1 MSISID
7 GVKGYEYQYK
17 VTLLIALLSNADK
30 ISLFVEIKGSED
42 ALLVI
47 ENKGIKQNIEI
58 QVKRENNLIDIPK
71 LINWLSHFQERKSDN
86 NLLQKVIDNNCSA
99 LFITHSRCSDS
110 IVKFRTSLP
119 NLINQDSISISTEF
133 FEEFKKVLKNQ
144 KFGKTTLKKERETF
158 CKQQSNV
165 FKTKTDL
172 ISILKNCQILE
183 EFTDQKVDN
192 YIISILNTKFNIAQS
207 RVSIVYLELLE
218 IVKIGR
224 NTGDDIFLNI
234 MENIKSNKI
243 GIPIIDTHY
252 KTRLE
257 EPNLIKRIEEKGILL
272 LTGTSQCG
280 KTELA
285 KTISNHFVN
294 LGYDYQIH
302 DNISELKRFLNSNT
316 SDNKIVILEDP
327 FGHITLKENNND
339 VLRSLTEVLSNKEK
353 HHYLIVSSRLELL
366 YNQFDT
372 KSITDCK
379 IKNTD
384 WFDLTIKNNEI
395 VNSFWKII
403 SQEESIPK
411 EIINIVSNGI
421 LETKDDSLLQIG
433 QLNYL
438 ANEEVARLT
447 NKKFSDLEHIARR
460 NSKEIAG
467 NLKKSNHL
475 SADILS
481 YISICSNTIHKLLFS
496 DLAYILS
503 DSTELVSITNKE
515 VFTSSFNDK
524 KSPLFPKYPTNTSL
538 NQDTLN
544 ALNYLEERG
553 FIYIVNDSLILTHP
567 NYYEAG
573 RHLFF
578 ERGSLK
584 QKEKLHI
591 YKKCIGC
598 LNTST
603 AYQASKNYSF
613 IHDKI
618 REDFKNKI
626 FDIAFLGLNSIFPS
640 VEDNSIIFLMNYIL
654 DLDDEYYNKLIW
666 KIQKGGTSSSYIHW
680 QNNTPFISN
689 ESGGFSNLF
698 DKIDLTIINKVEK
711 QLSDNVLP
719 NKHDAWIYLGTL
731 KKKDNIS
738 FKKLRLLLQFNEA
751 FIRERVIYEI
761 LKRPKNLNTKSI
773 NELFNDEHPTVIF
786 SAIRASLLNWFS
798 YTEDIKKII
807 LKLICIS
814 ISKKQVAIRAFSLI
828 STYSI
833 DYGHESI
840 LRREFNDSQRKELW
854 EIWGELYPICM
865 EAVPL
870 GVHINSAR
878 FGSTM
883 DDSLKYLNLETGIN
897 VLNSWYKRI
906 DYQIKN
912 NKILDE
918 YEMSIADNLMKLT
931 KNDYNIRKNIFSE
944 LVGYNDTSFLLSNLK
959 WIIEYWENLHKNE
972 KEQIINLT
980 KSDRDDLRWIK
991 AVILN
996 SYSSPPKEL
1005 TQSILS
1011 INELKTE
1018 SINEIYMIF
1027 PEQLIKDCLNVYC
1040 GFPQPLWWLAVHHH
1054 NREFWEK
1061 IIRVIL
1067 KNENNT
1073 GFDICLQEF
1082 LGHGVNGFDNE
1093 RNDWEEIWLDLC
1105 TNVTNKQLL
1114 TKTLLYNTAKCTCN
1128 LTYANKLWL
1137 ILINSYISLD
1147 RENELIEYIVQHFE
1161 LFQQTGH
1168 KDDIFQIFDKNFIFK
1183 ILKKL
1188 PLDYFIYNLLNSS
1201 TPKQEEN
1208 LEELILLSQKKNIRF
1223 FGTFNYINNSIQKDK
1238 VSEKLTDIL
1247 NSLPNLIDITGE
1259 SELDN
1264 SHSIEEYKLE
1274 NWIGIN

>member
-1 MSISID
+1 MSITID

-30 ISLFVEIKGSED
+30 INLFVEIEGSED
-42 ALLVI
+42 ALLVT
-47 ENKGIKQNIEI
+47 ENKGVKKNIEI

-110 IVKFRTSLP
+110 TVKFRTSLQ
-119 NLINQDSISISTEF
+119 NLINQNSISISTDF
-133 FEEFKKVLKNQ
+133 FKEFKNVLKNQ
-144 KFGKTTLKKERETF
+144 KFGKTTLMKERESF
-158 CKQQSNV
+158 CKQQSDI
-165 FKTKTDL
+165 FKTKAELT
-172 ISILKNCQILE
+172 STLKNCQILE
-183 EFTDQKVDN
+183 EFTDEVVDN
-192 YIISILNTKFNIAQS
+192 HIISILNNQYNIAQS

-224 NTGDDIFLNI
+224 NTGNDIFSNI
-234 MENIKSNKI
+234 MESIKSNKI
-243 GIPIIDTHY
+243 GIPIIDAHY

-257 EPNLIKRIEEKGILL
+257 EPDLIKRIEEKGILL

-316 SDNKIVILEDP
+316 SDNKITILEDP
-327 FGHITLKENNND
+327 FGHITLKENHID

-353 HHYLIVSSRLELL
+353 HHYLIVSSRLDLL

-372 KSITDCK
+372 KNITDCK

-384 WFDLTIKNNEI
+384 WIDLTIKNNEI

-403 SQEESIPK
+403 SEEQSIPK

-421 LETKDDSLLQIG
+421 LETEEDSLLQIG

-438 ANEEVARLT
+438 ANEEVVRLT

-460 NSKEIAG
+460 DSKEIAE

-481 YISICSNTIHKLLFS
+481 YISICSNTIHKLFIS

-515 VFTSSFNDK
+515 VFTSRFIDN
-524 KSPLFPKYPTNTSL
+524 KSPLFPKYPTNTTL
-538 NQDTLN
+538 NQDTSN

-573 RHLFF
+573 RYLFF

-584 QKEKLHI
+584 QKEKLNI
-591 YKKCIGC
+591 YRKCIAC

-603 AYQASKNYSF
+603 AYQASKNYFF

-618 REDFKNKI
+618 REDFKKEI
-626 FDIAFLGLNSIFPS
+626 FDIAFLGMDSIFPS

-654 DLDDEYYNKLIW
+654 DLDEEYYNKLIW

-689 ESGGFSNLF
+689 ESSFSKVF
-698 DKIDLTIINKVEK
+698 DEIDLTIINKVEK
-711 QLSDNVLP
+711 QLSNNILP
-719 NKHDAWIYLGTL
+719 NKHDAWIYIGTL

-738 FKKLRLLLQFNEA
+738 FEKLHLLLQFNEA
-751 FIRERVIYEI
+751 FIREKVIYEI
-761 LKRPKNLNTKSI
+761 FKRPKTLNNKNI
-773 NELFNDEHPTVIF
+773 KELFNDEHPTIIF

-798 YTEDIKKII
+798 FTEEIKDSI
-807 LKLICIS
+807 LKLMCIS
-814 ISKKQVAIRAFSLI
+814 ISKKQVAIRAFNLI

-840 LRREFNDSQRKELW
+840 LRREFNDSQKNELW
-854 EIWGELYPICM
+854 KIWGELYPICM
-865 EAVPL
+865 KAVPL

-883 DDSLKYLNLETGIN
+883 DDSLKYLNLETGIK
-897 VLNSWYKRI
+897 VLSSWYKRI

-918 YEMSIADNLMKLT
+918 YEMSIADSLMKLT
-931 KNDYNIRKNIFSE
+931 QNNYNIRKNIFSE

-959 WIIEYWENLHKNE
+959 WIIEYWEDLHKSE
-972 KEQIINLT
+972 KEQIIKLIY
-980 KSDRDDLRWIK
+980 SERVDLRWIK

-996 SYSSPPKEL
+996 SYSTPPKEL
-1005 TQSILS
+1005 TYSILG
-1011 INELKTE
+1011 INELNTE
-1018 SINEIYMIF
+1018 NINEVYMVF
-1027 PEQLIKDCLNVYC
+1027 PKQLIRDCLNVYC

-1054 NREFWEK
+1054 NREFWDK
-1061 IIRVIL
+1061 IIRLIL

-1082 LGHGVNGFDNE
+1082 LGHGVNGFGHE
-1093 RNDWEEIWLDLC
+1093 WNDWEEIWLELC
-1105 TNVTNKQLL
+1105 TNAKNKHLL
-1114 TKTLLYNTAKCTCN
+1114 TKTLLYNTAECTCN
-1128 LTYANKLWL
+1128 LTYTNKLWS
-1137 ILINSYISLD
+1137 ILINSYKLLE
-1147 RENELIEYIVQHFE
+1147 RENELLEYIVQNFE

-1168 KDDIFQIFDKNFIFK
+1168 KDDIFKIFDENFILK

-1188 PLDYFIYNLLNSS
+1188 PLDYYIFNLLKSS
-1201 TPKQEEN
+1201 IREQEEK
-1208 LEELILLSQKKNIRF
+1208 LEELVVLSEKNNVRF
-1223 FGTFNYINNSIQKDK
+1223 FGTFNYINNSIKKDK
-1238 VSEKLTDIL
+1238 VSEKLTHIL
-1247 NSLPNLIDITGE
+1247 NSLPNVIDITGE

-1264 SHSIEEYKLE
+1264 FPSIKEYKLDD
-1274 NWIGIN
+1274 WIGIN

>member
-30 ISLFVEIKGSED
+30 INLFVEIEGSED

-110 IVKFRTSLP
+110 TVKFRTSLQ
-119 NLINQDSISISTEF
+119 NLISQNPISISTEF
-133 FEEFKKVLKNQ
+133 FKEFKKVLKNQ
-144 KFGKTTLKKERETF
+144 KFGKTTLMKKRESF
-158 CKQQSNV
+158 CKQQSHI
-165 FKTKTDL
+165 FKTKAELT
-172 ISILKNCQILE
+172 STLKNCQILE
-183 EFTDQKVDN
+183 EFTDEKVDN
-192 YIISILNTKFNIAQS
+192 HIISILNNEHNIAQS
-207 RVSIVYLELLE
+207 KVSIVYLELLE

-224 NTGDDIFLNI
+224 NTGNDIFSNI
-234 MENIKSNKI
+234 IESVKSNKI
-243 GIPIIDTHY
+243 GTPIIDAHY

-257 EPNLIKRIEEKGILL
+257 EPDLIKRIQEKGILL

-316 SDNKIVILEDP
+316 SDNKITILEDP
-327 FGHITLKENNND
+327 FGHITLKENHID
-339 VLRSLTEVLSNKEK
+339 VLRSLTEVISNKEK
-353 HHYLIVSSRLELL
+353 HHYLIVSSRLDLL
-366 YNQFDT
+366 YNQFNT
-372 KSITDCK
+372 KSIIDCK
-379 IKNTD
+379 IKNND

-395 VNSFWKII
+395 VNSFWKAI
-403 SQEESIPK
+403 SEEQSVPK

-421 LETKDDSLLQIG
+421 LETEENSLLQIG

-438 ANEEVARLT
+438 ANEEVVRLT

-460 NSKEIAG
+460 DSKEIAE

-481 YISICSNTIHKLLFS
+481 YISICSNTIHKLLLS

-515 VFTSSFNDK
+515 VFTSSFNDN
-524 KSPLFPKYPTNTSL
+524 KSPFFPKYPTDTTL
-538 NQDTLN
+538 NQDTSN

-573 RHLFF
+573 RYLFF

-584 QKEKLHI
+584 QKEKLDI
-591 YKKCIGC
+591 YRKCIAC

-603 AYQASKNYSF
+603 AYQASKNYFF
-613 IHDKI
+613 IYDKI
-618 REDFKNKI
+618 REDFKNEI
-626 FDIAFLGLNSIFPS
+626 FDIAFLGLDSIFPS

-654 DLDDEYYNKLIW
+654 DLDEEYYNKLIL
-666 KIQKGGTSSSYIHW
+666 KIQNGGTSSSYIHW

-689 ESGGFSNLF
+689 ESSFSKVF
-698 DKIDLTIINKVEK
+698 DKIDLNVINKVEK
-711 QLSDNVLP
+711 QLSDNILP
-719 NKHDAWIYLGTL
+719 KKHDAWIYLDTL

-738 FKKLRLLLQFNEA
+738 FEKLRLLLQFNEA
-751 FIRERVIYEI
+751 FIREKVIYEI
-761 LKRPKNLNTKSI
+761 FKRPNILNIKSI
-773 NELFNDEHPTVIF
+773 NELFTDEHPTVIF
-786 SAIRASLLNWFS
+786 SAIRASLLNWFFF
-798 YTEDIKKII
+798 TKKIKEII
-807 LKLICIS
+807 LELICIS
-814 ISKKQVAIRAFSLI
+814 ISKRQVAIRAFSLI

-840 LRREFNDSQRKELW
+840 LRREFNDSQKKELW
-854 EIWGELYPICM
+854 DIWGELYPICM

-870 GVHINSAR
+870 GVHINSSR

-883 DDSLKYLNLETGIN
+883 DESLKYLNLEKGIN

-918 YEMSIADNLMKLT
+918 FEMAIADNLMKLT
-931 KNDYNIRKNIFSE
+931 KKDYKIRKDIFSK
-944 LVGYNDTSFLLSNLK
+944 LVTYKDTSFILSNLK
-959 WIIEYWENLHKNE
+959 WIIEYWTDLHKSE
-972 KEQIINLT
+972 KEQIIKLT
-980 KSDRDDLRWIK
+980 NSDRIDSRWIK

-996 SYSSPPKEL
+996 SYSSPPIEL
-1005 TQSILS
+1005 TQLILG
-1011 INELKTE
+1011 INKLDTKNV
-1018 SINEIYMIF
+1018 NEIYMLF
-1027 PEQLIKDCLNVYC
+1027 PKQLIKDCLNVYC

-1054 NREFWEK
+1054 NCEFWEK

-1082 LGHGVNGFDNE
+1082 LGHGVNGFSIE
-1093 RNDWEEIWLDLC
+1093 WNDWEEIWLDLC

-1114 TKTLLYNTAKCTCN
+1114 TKSLLYNTANCTCN
-1128 LTYANKLWL
+1128 LTYANELWS
-1137 ILINSYISLD
+1137 ILINSYSLLD
-1147 RENELIEYIVQHFE
+1147 RENELIEFIVQNFE

-1168 KDDIFQIFDKNFIFK
+1168 KDDIFEIFEEKFIFK

-1188 PLDYFIYNLLNSS
+1188 PLDYFIFNLLDSS
-1201 TPKQEEN
+1201 IPEQEEN
-1208 LEELILLSQKKNIRF
+1208 LEELILLSKKFNIRF
-1223 FGTFNYINNSIQKDK
+1223 FGTFNYINNSIKKDK

-1247 NSLPNLIDITGE
+1247 NSLPDIIYITGK

-1264 SHSIEEYKLE
+1264 WRSIEEYKLD

>member
-30 ISLFVEIKGSED
+30 INLFVEIEGSED

-71 LINWLSHFQERKSDN
+71 IINWLSHFQERKSDN
-86 NLLQKVIDNNCSA
+86 NLLQKIIDNKCSA

-110 IVKFRTSLP
+110 TVKFRTSLQ
-119 NLINQDSISISTEF
+119 NLITQNSISISTEF

-144 KFGKTTLKKERETF
+144 KFGNTTLMKERESF
-158 CKQQSNV
+158 CNQQSNI
-165 FKTKTDL
+165 FKTKAEL
-172 ISILKNCQILE
+172 KSILKNCQILE
-183 EFTDQKVDN
+183 EFTDEKVDN
-192 YIISILNTKFNIAQS
+192 HIISILNNKYTIAQS

-224 NTGDDIFLNI
+224 NTGNDIFLNI
-234 MENIKSNKI
+234 MESIKSNKI
-243 GIPIIDTHY
+243 GTPIIDTHY

-316 SDNKIVILEDP
+316 SDNKIAILEDP
-327 FGHITLKENNND
+327 FGHITLKENHID

-403 SQEESIPK
+403 SLEQSIPK
-411 EIINIVSNGI
+411 EIIDIVSNGI

-438 ANEEVARLT
+438 ANEEVTRLT

-460 NSKEIAG
+460 DSKEIAE

-481 YISICSNTIHKLLFS
+481 YISICSNTIHKLLLS

-503 DSTELVSITNKE
+503 DSIELVSITNKE
-515 VFTSSFNDK
+515 VFTSSFNDN

-553 FIYIVNDSLILTHP
+553 FIYIVNDTLILTHP

-573 RHLFF
+573 RYLFF

-584 QKEKLHI
+584 QKEKLQI
-591 YKKCIGC
+591 YKKCLAC

-618 REDFKNKI
+618 REDFKNEI
-626 FDIAFLGLNSIFPS
+626 FEIAFLGLNSIFPS

-654 DLDDEYYNKLIW
+654 DLDEEYYNNLIW
-666 KIQKGGTSSSYIHW
+666 KIQNGGTSSSYIHW

-689 ESGGFSNLF
+689 ESGFSKLF

-719 NKHDAWIYLGTL
+719 NKHDAWIYLDTL

-738 FKKLRLLLQFNEA
+738 FEKLRLLLQFNEA

-761 LKRPKNLNTKSI
+761 FKRPNILNSNSI

-786 SAIRASLLNWFS
+786 SAIRASLLNWFFF
-798 YTEDIKKII
+798 TKEIKEII
-807 LKLICIS
+807 LKLVCIS

-840 LRREFNDSQRKELW
+840 LRR
-854 EIWGELYPICM
+854 I
-865 EAVPL
+865 
-870 GVHINSAR
+870 
-878 FGSTM
+878 
-883 DDSLKYLNLETGIN
+883 
-897 VLNSWYKRI
+897 
-906 DYQIKN
+906 
-912 NKILDE
+912 
-918 YEMSIADNLMKLT
+918 
-931 KNDYNIRKNIFSE
+931 
-944 LVGYNDTSFLLSNLK
+944 
-959 WIIEYWENLHKNE
+959 
-972 KEQIINLT
+972 
-980 KSDRDDLRWIK
+980 
-991 AVILN
+991 
-996 SYSSPPKEL
+996 
-1005 TQSILS
+1005 
-1011 INELKTE
+1011 
-1018 SINEIYMIF
+1018 
-1027 PEQLIKDCLNVYC
+1027 
-1040 GFPQPLWWLAVHHH
+1040 
-1054 NREFWEK
+1054 
-1061 IIRVIL
+1061 
-1067 KNENNT
+1067 
-1073 GFDICLQEF
+1073 
-1082 LGHGVNGFDNE
+1082 
-1093 RNDWEEIWLDLC
+1093 
-1105 TNVTNKQLL
+1105 
-1114 TKTLLYNTAKCTCN
+1114 
-1128 LTYANKLWL
+1128 
-1137 ILINSYISLD
+1137 
-1147 RENELIEYIVQHFE
+1147 
-1161 LFQQTGH
+1161 
-1168 KDDIFQIFDKNFIFK
+1168 
-1183 ILKKL
+1183 
-1188 PLDYFIYNLLNSS
+1188 
-1201 TPKQEEN
+1201 
-1208 LEELILLSQKKNIRF
+1208 
-1223 FGTFNYINNSIQKDK
+1223 
-1238 VSEKLTDIL
+1238 
-1247 NSLPNLIDITGE
+1247 
-1259 SELDN
+1259 
-1264 SHSIEEYKLE
+1264 
-1274 NWIGIN
+1274 